1 MENAREVS
9 ESKAFRWL
17 GHLSEEELLGGPRA
31 SASPMGALS
40 FEPRPLPAPGP
51 SPTSPPA
58 SADPP
63 ETKAR
68 WHFQRRDLV
77 AIGAVMAAVWFALQG
92 PEGLPFRSSEAAEPA
107 TATELV
113 TTNLAVE
120 RQELRSL
127 PRGTNAAE
135 ASRGNGSGGKGEE
148 GGAGGGGGSGSKDK
162 PKPPPDDTSTP
173 PLLKVTVPGVGSV
186 TLDQPN
192 LPVETPDVPLSETLT
207 LPDAGDL
214 LPQTPTV
221 TLP

>member
-17 GHLSEEELLGGPRA
+17 GHLSEEELLGGPPA
-31 SASPMGALS
+31 SVSPARALS
-40 FEPRPLPAPGP
+40 FQPQPLPAPVS
-51 SPTSPPA
+51 SPTSPPQP
-58 SADPP
+58 ADPP
-63 ETKAR
+63 ATEPGWR
-68 WHFQRRDLV
+68 FQRRDLV
-77 AIGAVMAAVWFALQG
+77 AVGAVLAAVWFALQG

-113 TTNLAVE
+113 TTNVALD

-127 PRGTNAAE
+127 PRGTDAGN
-135 ASRGNGSGGKGEE
+135 ASRGNGSGQGDE
-148 GGAGGGGGSGSKDK
+148 GGRGGSGSKDK

-173 PLLKVTVPGVGSV
+173 PLLQVTVPGVGTV

-221 TLP
+221 SLP

>member
-17 GHLSEEELLGGPRA
+17 GHLSEEELLGGPPA
-31 SASPMGALS
+31 SVSPARALS
-40 FEPRPLPAPGP
+40 FQPQSLPAPVS
-51 SPTSPPA
+51 SPTSPPRP
-58 SADPP
+58 ADPP
-63 ETKAR
+63 ATEPGWR
-68 WHFQRRDLV
+68 FQRRDLV
-77 AIGAVMAAVWFALQG
+77 AVGAVLAAVWFALQG

-113 TTNLAVE
+113 TTNVALD

-127 PRGTNAAE
+127 PRGTDAGN
-135 ASRGNGSGGKGEE
+135 ASRGNGSGQGDE
-148 GGAGGGGGSGSKDK
+148 GGRGGSGSKDK

-173 PLLKVTVPGVGSV
+173 PLLQVTVPGVGTV

-221 TLP
+221 SLP